1 MRNRVYIVCGGTGGH
16 LAPGIATA
24 QRLMAS
30 KVDVQLIISEKEV
43 DSRLIQSYPEIPF
56 KRAKGRAFSWN
67 PRRLIMFFMCSIHC
81 TVSSWRL
88 LRAEKP
94 DALVAFGGF
103 LSVSFVISARLL
115 KIPVVLHEANRI
127 PGKTIRLLSGFAE
140 MVYLPEGVSIKGLLP
155 RKTRYLGMPIRAD
168 VQHISKEKIR
178 QQMQI
183 PNQAKVLVVA
193 GGSQGAQALN
203 EWVERRYR
211 LLAADGIWIILV
223 SGPGK
228 NSLPE
233 LQVLESD
240 SGDAVELRT
249 YTFHHALHE
258 LFSCADV
265 VVSRAGAG
273 SMAELVECL
282 APSILVPY
290 PHAAD
295 GHQSA
300 NALYLERRGGAIH
313 VQQDHIDSLYR
324 EVLDMVYNDWLL
336 SRRRKNLR
344 SLSRGDA
351 AESLSSFLLGNFLDS
366 GTEEPPSGELP
377 AQEGELVHD

>member
-30 KVDVQLIISEKEV
+30 GVDVELIVSEKEV
-43 DSRLIQSYPEIPF
+43 DSRLIEAYPEIQF

-67 PRRLIMFFMCSIHC
+67 PRRLLMFILCSVHC

-88 LRAEKP
+88 LRGDRP

-127 PGKTIRLLSGFAE
+127 PGRTIRLLSGMAD
-140 MVYLPEGVSIKGLLP
+140 MVYLPEGVSIRGLVP
-155 RKTRYLGMPIRAD
+155 RKTRRLGMPIRTD

-178 QQMQI
+178 QQMGI
-183 PNQAKVLVVA
+183 PQQAKVLVVA

-223 SGPGK
+223 TGPGK
-228 NSLPE
+228 NKLPE
-233 LQVLESD
+233 SQVLTSD
-240 SGDAVELRT
+240 SGDPVEIRT
-249 YTFHHALHE
+249 FAFHHALHE

-265 VVSRAGAG
+265 VISRAGAG
-273 SMAELVECL
+273 SMAELVACL
-282 APSILVPY
+282 APSILIPF

-295 GHQSA
+295 GHQLA
-300 NALYLERRGGAIH
+300 NAHYLERRGGAI
-313 VQQDHIDSLYR
+313 VVEQDHLDGLYR
-324 EVLDMVYNDWLL
+324 EVLDLIYNDWLL
-336 SRRRKNLR
+336 GKLRKNLR
-344 SLSRGDA
+344 TLARDDA
-351 AESLSSFLLGNFLDS
+351 AEILSSFVMANFLDPR
-366 GTEEPPSGELP
+366 TEAPPGNGLTP
-377 AQEGELVHD
+377 HEGELVHE